1 MANEEYQATPIP
13 KLAES
18 SVAGNG
24 VSFVPGKNGFSLAI
38 SNTESY
44 PMTSGFSFAHE
55 AQQASQSN
63 SSPVYNGPQPNWMG
77 VYICQN
83 GVSKFVYF
91 WAGQSS

>member
-38 SNTESY
+38 GNSEGY
-44 PMTSGFSFAHE
+44 PYASGFSFANE

-63 SSPVYNGPQPNWMG
+63 SSPVYNGPAPTWLPIY
-77 VYICQN
+77 VCQN
-83 GVSKFVYF
+83 GVSTLIYV
-91 WAGQSS
+91 WAAASS